1 MAREGVLITRH
12 PLLIQKT
19 LADKLSD
26 KAKALSTVLSDPA
39 VHAQLEQQAVMA
51 AKPLSLAEA
60 TNLVAARRS
69 ASFRDLNDFAARLPG
84 KPASVDPS
92 LFSVA
97 SNYFLVT
104 GRITI
109 RAATLQV
116 NALVV
121 RDGDDITL
129 IDAGT
134 AKGTYDTVGF
144 FLNNLKNA
152 GIDAAAVN
160 RVALTHLHF
169 DHVGF
174 LFDAEGKP
182 YFPNAEIVLSE
193 AEYAYWNAD
202 SPDLSHVGADQG
214 TKDFFVKAAKTA
226 IANMQGRYTLKND
239 GQEIAPGLQ
248 MLAAPGHTPGH
259 FAVLMEGFAYLADTF
274 VHPWIHLP
282 HPEWTSKADSDP
294 ATGVASRTRILDM
307 VAVDGLLVSGSH
319 ANFPSLGRIEKLGSG
334 YGWQAIPFEWA

>member
-1 MAREGVLITRH
+1 MT
-12 PLLIQKT
+12 
-19 LADKLSD
+19 DKLQFTRRQ
-26 KAKALSTVLSDPA
+26 ALAATASSVGLLATTVAP
-39 VHAQLEQQAVMA
+39 
-51 AKPLSLAEA
+51 
-60 TNLVAARRS
+60 AARAAEPAPAPQQGAGFYRHKIGTKDVTVIS
-69 ASFRDLNDFAARLPG
+69 DGALYFPDAFFAQEADAQALEANAKRFSF
-84 KPASVDPS
+84 
-92 LFSVA
+92 
-97 SNYFLVT
+97 T
-104 GRITI
+104 GDT
-109 RAATLQV
+109 RAVQV

-144 FLNNLKNA
+144 FLDNLKNA
-152 GIDAAAVN
+152 GIDATAVN
-160 RVALTHLHF
+160 RIALTHLHF

-214 TKDFFVKAAKTA
+214 TKDFFVKAAKSA
-226 IANMQGRYTLKND
+226 IANMKGRYTLKND

-259 FAVLMEGFAYLADTF
+259 FAVVMEGFAYLADTF

-282 HPEWTSKADSDP
+282 HPEWSSRADSDP
-294 ATGVASRTRILDM
+294 AAGVASRKRILDM
-307 VAVDGLLVSGSH
+307 VSADGLLVSGSH
-319 ANFPSLGRIEKLGSG
+319 ANFPSLGRIEKIGSG